1 MSGRADASALLFIQS
16 DGRIDSTVRKI
27 DEKFFDLVCM
37 LYNGVKQQAGMRL
50 KIHVHC
56 RKNCEKS
63 TKDMLTKS
71 LSVSISFFHFLF
83 SQ

>member
-37 LYNGVKQQAGMRL
+37 LYNGVKQQAGIETENPYPL
-50 KIHVHC
+50 Q
-56 RKNCEKS
+56 RK
-63 TKDMLTKS
+63 L
-71 LSVSISFFHFLF
+71 
-83 SQ
+83 